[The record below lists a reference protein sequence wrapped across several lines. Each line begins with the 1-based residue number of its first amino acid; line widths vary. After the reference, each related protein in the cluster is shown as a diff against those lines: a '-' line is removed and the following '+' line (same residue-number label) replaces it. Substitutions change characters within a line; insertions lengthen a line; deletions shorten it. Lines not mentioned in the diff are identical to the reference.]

1 MVFKKML
8 GAFGVGGPSVDT
20 VLSQPGA
27 LPGAPITGQVNLV
40 GGSSDSAIE
49 HITLGLVT
57 RMEVEHGGGE
67 GHATGE
73 FHRLTVSG
81 PMHLA
86 AGQHLSLPFQL
97 VLPWETPITAVYGQ
111 PLRGMVMGVRTEVSI
126 ARALDKGDL
135 DPIQVHPL
143 PVQQKILDAFAQLG
157 FVFKS
162 ADLEYGQIAGVH
174 QTLPFYQEI
183 EYFPA
188 QQYAH
193 VVNEVELT
201 FVTSPQQVDVILE
214 FDKRGGM
221 FGMGGA
227 DSFGRYTVSHNDAET
242 TDWAQVVDG
251 WVRQAVERRQS
262 MPGHGGHP
270 GMQPGYGQPPMR
282 QGYGQ
287 PGYGQPSPYGQPP
300 MQPGYGQPA
309 YGAPGYGQPAYG
321 HHGHYQGHG
330 HGHGGH
336 GGGSGMGGV
345 AMGVVGGLAAGYV
358 AGEVMDEFFGD
369 DEEGGDE
376 GED

>member
-27 LPGAPITGQVNLV
+27 QPGAVVTGQVNLV

-81 PMHLA
+81 PLHLA

-97 VLPWETPITAVYGQ
+97 ALPWETPITAVYGQ

-143 PVQQKILDAFAQLG
+143 PVQQKILDAFQQLG

-162 ADLEYGQIAGVH
+162 ADLEHGQIAGVH

-201 FVTSPQQVDVILE
+201 FVTSPHQVDVILE

-227 DSFGRYTVSHNDAET
+227 DGFGRYSVSHNDAES
-242 TDWAQVVDG
+242 TDWTSVVDG

-262 MPGHGGHP
+262 MPGFGHGQP
-270 GMQPGYGQPPMR
+270 GYGQPAMQPGYGQPA
-282 QGYGQ
+282 
-287 PGYGQPSPYGQPP
+287 

-309 YGAPGYGQPAYG
+309 YGHGQPAYG
-321 HHGHYQGHG
+321 HHGHYQGGHG